1 MWMGHG
7 KMIKRLSFFVFI
19 AVVFSGCFFCSK
31 TYAAS
36 CPIDAWENDAL
47 SYACAQ
53 SGDGARGAMWI
64 SDDWDTYS
72 ISTEVVVDD
81 WVPGSGSVSVA
92 LHGAIIGG
100 GDAYATYIKFVKE
113 NDTIWYTADGYE
125 SYAPL
130 SVPSELWRWGNSR
143 YTSAI
148 QSNYV
153 EAWLNVDEL
162 IKEEG
167 NNYENEGDYRKYT
180 VVLQAFRCFQ
190 GQVPYWGNGACYSDD
205 STLTVRVKMAT
216 EYEGFSYVRV
226 TSDGESK
233 DKFADTDWTSNNKS
247 IDDNTV
253 YLKIDGDECDDG
265 CKVQFWH
272 GVRKKQNSSGNY
284 SSHYFIRDYGA
295 SGSWPDGQ
303 YECNDRCDYWSEEA
317 TVKTGEI
324 VCSALNFSNKV
335 SPSDPNLERTDTR
348 ACVYATGSYD
358 SSIDLSALKSVA
370 YYDNET
376 KHEGKEYSPA
386 IILES
391 VSKLFNS
398 KDLAE
403 ENWTKNMIYAKPEDK
418 IYFRGSY
425 VPTYQSTT
433 GRITEKAR
441 INSGE
446 SKNSNMTVREFL
458 NANAGFDWNN
468 AFSIYLENN
477 KNTFSE
483 REVSGEIGKANEY
496 KGYDFY
502 DVDKQDSGNEFYA
515 VAATNHVNS
524 TKTTPQEVSFD
535 YSENPGD
542 LWYGDYKKGEGFTAN
557 INTNAKES
565 NKISV
570 AVPYNFT
577 NTTNL
582 NKDFLD
588 EDNALVAYAGEEK
601 SVTLDINVGQRTN
614 NVTDGTY
621 ATIVRNAKWRLKVCY
636 TADTGPTCSYTN
648 PNEKDGTIGTL
659 NETGNL
665 NGATD
670 TKKIKFNVPDLPAGS
685 SITIQT
691 EVYPKDSYNDTNLNT
706 SVYDPNDPN
715 SWATSSVYT
724 LTIAKKPSLQVWGG
738 NIYVGSKINTAT
750 ATKKH
755 LKGYNE
761 YSIEGDYDG
770 KRYVFGSWGELGLIA
785 SGSVSGFSSGAA
797 LGYASQLSSNSEPG
811 GGTKSDICLRSPLT
825 FANFPCNSQSYQNT
839 VGKLGNSNAT
849 NNASDQRTMI
859 KNKMANS
866 EEETAKEDITLDGE
880 VVIKKGETKVYYTT
894 KNVNIKKNLVYE
906 NADSGGYE
914 TLEDMPK
921 LVIYAEGDI
930 NISCDVDRIDGLLI
944 AEGEVNTCAGS
955 DGTSPDVNS
964 SERSNQLTVN
974 GAIVA
979 KKLLA
984 NRTYGAATGANSII
998 PAEIINFDPTLY
1010 LFGNSGSGENKSSS
1024 VNFDVTYTKELAPRY

>member
-1 MWMGHG
+1 M
-7 KMIKRLSFFVFI
+7 KRITSYIIFIICFTIFPFTSVF
-19 AVVFSGCFFCSK
+19 AAGGAGGGTDASGG
-31 TYAAS
+31 S
-36 CPIDAWENDAL
+36 CGDWWDTCYGYSWQAYEVTNDLPDWDYVTFHYTNETGGPVYLHYCKAGQTL
-47 SYACAQ
+47 YNYGFTVHNSNYFGYQ
-53 SGDGARGAMWI
+53 VSTQTDKNGTQRNYSGGDGGRGAYPGRNNTTGNYLWSLGGFANTDEVYEKYMNVLEYDRVNGTNY
-64 SDDWDTYS
+64 SHGTNWDT
-72 ISTEVVVDD
+72 V
-81 WVPGSGSVSVA
+81 
-92 LHGAIIGG
+92 
-100 GDAYATYIKFVKE
+100 
-113 NDTIWYTADGYE
+113 GYFCWDE
-125 SYAPL
+125 SL
-130 SVPSELWRWGNSR
+130 
-143 YTSAI
+143 
-148 QSNYV
+148 
-153 EAWLNVDEL
+153 
-162 IKEEG
+162 EE
-167 NNYENEGDYRKYT
+167 
-180 VVLQAFRCFQ
+180 
-190 GQVPYWGNGACYSDD
+190 
-205 STLTVRVKMAT
+205 T

-226 TSDGESK
+226 TSDGKSK
-233 DKFADTDWTSNNKS
+233 GKFADTDWTSNNKS

-376 KHEGKEYSPA
+376 KHEGKKYSPA

-391 VSKLFNS
+391 VSKLFSS
-398 KDLAE
+398 KDLTE
-403 ENWTKNMIYAKPEDK
+403 ENWTKNTIYAKPEDK

-425 VPTYQSTT
+425 IPTYQSTT

-446 SKNSNMTVREFL
+446 SKNSNMTVQEFL

-468 AFSIYLENN
+468 AFSVYLENN
-477 KNTFSE
+477 KGTFSE
-483 REVSGEIGKANEY
+483 REVSGEIGKDNEY

-515 VAATNHVNS
+515 VAATNHVNN
-524 TKTTPQEVSFD
+524 TKTTPQEVSFN
-535 YSENPGD
+535 YSENPRD
-542 LWYGDYKKGEGFTAN
+542 LWYDDYKKGEGFTAN

-565 NKISV
+565 NKIFV

-582 NKDFLD
+582 NEDFLE

-614 NVTDGTY
+614 IVTDGTY
-621 ATIVRNAKWRLKVCY
+621 ATIVRDAKWRLKVCY
-636 TADTGPTCSYTN
+636 TADTGRTCSYTN
-648 PNEKDGTIGTL
+648 PNEDGATGTL

-665 NGATD
+665 NGTTD

-691 EVYPKDSYNDTNLNT
+691 EVYPKDSYSDTNLKT
-706 SVYDPNDPN
+706 SVYNPNDPN
-715 SWATSSVYT
+715 SWATSSEYT

-738 NIYVGSKINTAT
+738 NIYTSSEINTAT

-755 LKGYNE
+755 LNGYNE

-770 KRYVFGSWGELGLIA
+770 KRYVFGSWGELGLIS

-797 LGYASQLSSNSEPG
+797 LGYASQLSSNSGPG
-811 GGTKSDICLRSPLT
+811 GGTKSNICLRSPLT
-825 FANFPCNSQSYQNT
+825 FANFPCNSQFYQNT
-839 VGKLGNSNAT
+839 VGKLGNSNAA

-866 EEETAKEDITLDGE
+866 EEETAKENITLDDE

-894 KNVNIKKNLVYE
+894 KDVNIKKDLIYE
-906 NADSGGYE
+906 GADSGGYA

-930 NISCDVDRIDGLLI
+930 NISCDVNRIDGLLI

-964 SERSNQLTVN
+964 LERSNQLTIN
-974 GAIVA
+974 GAIIA

-998 PAEIINFDPTLY
+998 LAEIINFDPTLY

-1024 VNFDVTYTKELAPRY
+1024 VNFDVTYTKELAPRL

>member
-1 MWMGHG
+1 M
-7 KMIKRLSFFVFI
+7 KARKFIVFLLI
-19 AVVFSGCFFCSK
+19 IFCSVVK
-31 TYAAS
+31 IFTNGNNVSAFSSYDE
-36 CPIDAWENDAL
+36 CIDASGGRGGIPSVQWACSTHIDGGGIQACSAWIGSSTSSQSMDIWVDNLSGRIGISYWGMCTQGTAWTYDLHTENDNGSIEGGKNLLRGTWGKPWSTRTTLDIGRFVEGANHDGNRYWRDVKVYRCHGNNTSSC
-47 SYACAQ
+47 SYQ
-53 SGDGARGAMWI
+53 WQTI
-64 SDDWDTYS
+64 NVYINKTTY
-72 ISTEVVVDD
+72 
-81 WVPGSGSVSVA
+81 
-92 LHGAIIGG
+92 
-100 GDAYATYIKFVKE
+100 
-113 NDTIWYTADGYE
+113 DGY
-125 SYAPL
+125 
-130 SVPSELWRWGNSR
+130 
-143 YTSAI
+143 
-148 QSNYV
+148 
-153 EAWLNVDEL
+153 
-162 IKEEG
+162 
-167 NNYENEGDYRKYT
+167 
-180 VVLQAFRCFQ
+180 
-190 GQVPYWGNGACYSDD
+190 
-205 STLTVRVKMAT
+205 
-216 EYEGFSYVRV
+216 
-226 TSDGESK
+226 SK
-233 DKFADTDWTSNNKS
+233 VASK
-247 IDDNTV
+247 
-253 YLKIDGDECDDG
+253 
-265 CKVQFWH
+265 
-272 GVRKKQNSSGNY
+272 SSG
-284 SSHYFIRDYGA
+284 
-295 SGSWPDGQ
+295 
-303 YECNDRCDYWSEEA
+303 
-317 TVKTGEI
+317 
-324 VCSALNFSNKV
+324 
-335 SPSDPNLERTDTR
+335 
-348 ACVYATGSYD
+348 
-358 SSIDLSALKSVA
+358 
-370 YYDNET
+370 
-376 KHEGKEYSPA
+376 
-386 IILES
+386 
-391 VSKLFNS
+391 
-398 KDLAE
+398 
-403 ENWTKNMIYAKPEDK
+403 ENWTNWQHWEGETSLGLENCNNGCNV
-418 IYFRGSY
+418 YFAHGLLRTQGNES
-425 VPTYQSTT
+425 TYWEVIDSGPSSGWSSGGDPVVKTQDYSITT
-433 GRITEKAR
+433 GDYICSSLNFGNEIT
-441 INSGE
+441 SGNIQE
-446 SKNSNMTVREFL
+446 WGKTTACAYANGTYGPSNGWDSSDIDIKTSKNSSEDWTDSDTYVKPTDVMHFKGTYTPKAQTGAGKQYIGTLRVNESDVLKCNKKSNTL
-458 NANAGFDWNN
+458 NYNIQNFFNSCNLGKWNN
-468 AFSIYLENN
+468 AFSIYLSGNTAAFSDIEISNNIGDTSSYNNIDKNLDHTYEVNVNDVGNIIYATAKTNHSSNTKYSPKSVSFSFN
-477 KNTFSE
+477 KNQ
-483 REVSGEIGKANEY
+483 K
-496 KGYDFY
+496 KYDAT
-502 DVDKQDSGNEFYA
+502 VDISPIQDS
-515 VAATNHVNS
+515 VKI
-524 TKTTPQEVSFD
+524 KT
-535 YSENPGD
+535 
-542 LWYGDYKKGEGFTAN
+542 
-557 INTNAKES
+557 
-565 NKISV
+565 
-570 AVPYNFT
+570 PYNFT

-582 NKDFLD
+582 NEDFLD

-614 NVTDGTY
+614 SVTDGTY

-636 TADTGPTCSYTN
+636 TADTGPICSYTN
-648 PNEKDGTIGTL
+648 PNEDGATGAL

-738 NIYVGSKINTAT
+738 NIYTSSEINTAT
-750 ATKKH
+750 AIKKH
-755 LKGYNE
+755 LNGYNE

-825 FANFPCNSQSYQNT
+825 FANFPCNSQFYQNT
-839 VGKLGNSNAT
+839 VGKLGNSNVT

-866 EEETAKEDITLDGE
+866 EEETVKEDITLDGE

-921 LVIYAEGDI
+921 LVIYAEGNI

-1010 LFGNSGSGENKSSS
+1010 LFGNSGSGENKSNS

>member
-1 MWMGHG
+1 MN
-7 KMIKRLSFFVFI
+7 KMKIIKLLAVFAIFFLSGQ
-19 AVVFSGCFFCSK
+19 SFCQD
-31 TYAAS
+31 TYAGVCDGAGQ
-36 CPIDAWENDAL
+36 ND
-47 SYACAQ
+47 SIKYACDNIG
-53 SGDGARGAMWI
+53 SSPRGLMWI
-64 SDDWDTYS
+64 SDDWNEQ
-72 ISTEVVVDD
+72 STSAEVVVESS
-81 WVPGSGSVSVA
+81 SGGIINVA
-92 LHGAIIGG
+92 LHGAMINGNCYESNGWCKASHIKLVKGG
-100 GDAYATYIKFVKE
+100 NQIM
-113 NDTIWYTADGYE
+113 NSADGYDAYGPFE
-125 SYAPL
+125 NVPEEMGRQNNSINDGAL
-130 SVPSELWRWGNSR
+130 KSSVTTMS
-143 YTSAI
+143 
-148 QSNYV
+148 
-153 EAWLNVDEL
+153 LNLDEL
-162 IKEEG
+162 MEKEE
-167 NNYENEGDYRKYT
+167 YTEENGYRKYEI
-180 VVLQAFRCFQ
+180 VFQAFRCF
-190 GQVPYWGNGACYSDD
+190 GNTYPGSGSCYSNT
-205 STLTVRVKMAT
+205 SKLTVKIRQTTTYDGYSK
-216 EYEGFSYVRV
+216 V
-226 TSDGESK
+226 TSK
-233 DKFADTDWTSNNKS
+233 
-247 IDDNTV
+247 
-253 YLKIDGDECDDG
+253 
-265 CKVQFWH
+265 
-272 GVRKKQNSSGNY
+272 SSG
-284 SSHYFIRDYGA
+284 
-295 SGSWPDGQ
+295 
-303 YECNDRCDYWSEEA
+303 
-317 TVKTGEI
+317 
-324 VCSALNFSNKV
+324 
-335 SPSDPNLERTDTR
+335 
-348 ACVYATGSYD
+348 
-358 SSIDLSALKSVA
+358 
-370 YYDNET
+370 
-376 KHEGKEYSPA
+376 
-386 IILES
+386 
-391 VSKLFNS
+391 
-398 KDLAE
+398 
-403 ENWTKNMIYAKPEDK
+403 ENWTNWQHWEGETSLGLENCDNDCNV
-418 IYFRGSY
+418 YFTHGLLRTQGNES
-425 VPTYQSTT
+425 TYWEVIDSGPSSGWSSGGDPVVKTQDYSITT
-433 GRITEKAR
+433 GDYICSSLNFGNEITSGNIQEWGKTTACAYANGTYGPSNGWDSSD
-441 INSGE
+441 INIE
-446 SKNSNMTVREFL
+446 TSKNSYKNWTDSDTYVKPTDVMHFKGTYTPKAQAGAGKQYIGTLRVNESDVLKCNKKSNTL
-458 NANAGFDWNN
+458 NYNIQNFFNSCNLGKWNN
-468 AFSIYLENN
+468 AFSIYLSGNTAAFSDIEISNNIGDTSSYNNIDKNLDHTYEVNVNDVGNIIYATAKTNHSSNTKYSPKSVSFSFN
-477 KNTFSE
+477 KNQ
-483 REVSGEIGKANEY
+483 K
-496 KGYDFY
+496 KYDAT
-502 DVDKQDSGNEFYA
+502 VDISPIQDS
-515 VAATNHVNS
+515 VKI
-524 TKTTPQEVSFD
+524 KT
-535 YSENPGD
+535 
-542 LWYGDYKKGEGFTAN
+542 
-557 INTNAKES
+557 
-565 NKISV
+565 
-570 AVPYNFT
+570 PYNFI

-582 NKDFLD
+582 NEDFLD

-614 NVTDGTY
+614 SVTDGTY

-636 TADTGPTCSYTN
+636 TADTGPTCSYTD

-665 NGATD
+665 NGTTD

-738 NIYVGSKINTAT
+738 NIYVSSKINTAT

-755 LKGYNE
+755 LNGYNE

-839 VGKLGNSNAT
+839 VGKLGNSNAA

-964 SERSNQLTVN
+964 RERSNQLTVN
-974 GAIVA
+974 GAIIT

-1010 LFGNSGSGENKSSS
+1010 LFGNSGSGENKSNS
-1024 VNFDVTYTKELAPRY
+1024 VNFDVTYTKELAPRL